1 MKNLNATYK
10 GVVTGIIMIVMSL
23 VFFYIFKL
31 PVNGKNQYAILMT
44 FIAGISWSLISYHLS
59 GISEPKLKSYFSEGF
74 KTFIVVTLLM
84 AVFTFIFYKLNPQIM
99 ENGILE
105 NNAMLLKEGNKTPME
120 IKENADKLRGIFMP
134 MMLGINI
141 VKYLFL
147 GSLVSLIAGA
157 FLSQQKKA

>member
-1 MKNLNATYK
+1 MKNISAKNK
-10 GVVTGIIMIVMSL
+10 GIVTGAIMIALSL
-23 VFFYIFKL
+23 IFFYKL
-31 PVNGKNQYAILMT
+31 NLPTNGKNQYVIFLI
-44 FIAGISWSLISYHLS
+44 FIAGILWSLISYNLS
-59 GISEPKLKSYFSEGF
+59 GTSEQKLKSYFSEGF

-105 NNAMLLKEGNKTPME
+105 NNKMLLKEGNKTPME

-134 MMLGINI
+134 MMVGINI
-141 VKYLFL
+141 VEYLFL

-157 FLSQQKKA
+157 YLSQQKKV